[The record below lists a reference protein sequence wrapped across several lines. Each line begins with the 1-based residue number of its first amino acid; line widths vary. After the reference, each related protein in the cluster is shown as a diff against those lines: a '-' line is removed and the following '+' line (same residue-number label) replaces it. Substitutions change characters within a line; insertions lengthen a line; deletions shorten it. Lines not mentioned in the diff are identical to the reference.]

1 MYLRKQYKLKI
12 IKITFG
18 EGEIMCLEGKKFK
31 LFFSLNMSIHFATIR
46 TMIIDV
52 IIKYLLQFF
61 LKRCS
66 FFLFICE
73 KI

>member
-1 MYLRKQYKLKI
+1 
-12 IKITFG
+12 
-18 EGEIMCLEGKKFK
+18 MCLEGKKFK

-61 LKRCS
+61 FKTLLLFS
-66 FFLFICE
+66 FHM
-73 KI
+73 